1 MLRRALPGGLTA
13 IIVILFAELFV
24 YTFGLTL
31 AELSTICVVLMAVN
45 GLTVIY
51 YAARPLDLKHILLLV
66 TMSVAMLL
74 AVVLYGGVFAM
85 SALSFAAWL
94 VLIVL
99 VLLVV
104 PVQMTFEKLF
114 DRAAALLD
122 RRAER
127 RARRRNARSTF
138 REKQDR

>member
-1 MLRRALPGGLTA
+1 
-13 IIVILFAELFV
+13 
-24 YTFGLTL
+24 
-31 AELSTICVVLMAVN
+31 
-45 GLTVIY
+45 
-51 YAARPLDLKHILLLV
+51 
-66 TMSVAMLL
+66 
-74 AVVLYGGVFAM
+74 M

>member
-1 MLRRALPGGLTA
+1 
-13 IIVILFAELFV
+13 
-24 YTFGLTL
+24 
-31 AELSTICVVLMAVN
+31 MAVN

>member
-1 MLRRALPGGLTA
+1 MKKKWLLGMCNAAA
-13 IIVILFAELFV
+13 I
-24 YTFGLTL
+24 
-31 AELSTICVVLMAVN
+31 
-45 GLTVIY
+45 
-51 YAARPLDLKHILLLV
+51 
-66 TMSVAMLL
+66 
-74 AVVLYGGVFAM
+74 
-85 SALSFAAWL
+85 
-94 VLIVL
+94 VLIAASVL

-138 REKQDR
+138 R